1 MRNLSKSLDT
11 CTLQH
16 DIDLLKASLERGLC
30 QLGDP
35 LRLPCKLHLYARVYD
50 RLSRE
55 NKKKPRHLNPSVS
68 PCSVLEIKT
77 SLALGRRNASGTILR
92 TGHSVRKE
100 VLLGIADRLR
110 VMGDEHREGR
120 HLLHLS
126 AVRQRH
132 LTVPGLCLGQ
142 WIHLHGAR
150 EGHDAP
156 PGFGVGRQRG
166 TQTQGLASFN
176 LNVYLLHLYN

>member
-55 NKKKPRHLNPSVS
+55 IKKKPRHLNPSVS

-77 SLALGRRNASGTILR
+77 SLAL
-92 TGHSVRKE
+92 VE
-100 VLLGIADRLR
+100 EMR
-110 VMGDEHREGR
+110 V
-120 HLLHLS
+120 
-126 AVRQRH
+126 
-132 LTVPGLCLGQ
+132 
-142 WIHLHGAR
+142 
-150 EGHDAP
+150 AP
-156 PGFGVGRQRG
+156 SCERG
-166 TQTQGLASFN
+166 TPSAKRSSLEYRIVSE
-176 LNVYLLHLYN
+176 

>member
-1 MRNLSKSLDT
+1 
-11 CTLQH
+11 
-16 DIDLLKASLERGLC
+16 
-30 QLGDP
+30 
-35 LRLPCKLHLYARVYD
+35 
-50 RLSRE
+50 
-55 NKKKPRHLNPSVS
+55 
-68 PCSVLEIKT
+68 
-77 SLALGRRNASGTILR
+77 
-92 TGHSVRKE
+92 
-100 VLLGIADRLR
+100 
-110 VMGDEHREGR
+110 MGDEHREGR